1 MRGQEKTA
9 AINLRKP
16 ILFTIGVY
24 ILAIV
29 LFYFLAGEQLHFR
42 KSRGDIELLQAE
54 SGTVELV
61 QGSSV
66 EQIFVPKIQRLK
78 TCSVQWGS

>member
-42 KSRGDIELLQAE
+42 KSRGDIELLQA
-54 SGTVELV
+54 
-61 QGSSV
+61 
-66 EQIFVPKIQRLK
+66 
-78 TCSVQWGS
+78 